1 MDACLKTQF
10 DIEINPELE
19 KNLKSLKHLRE
30 LPRGLQVDSRIAA
43 IQALLK
49 DNEMFRTLHS
59 LRWPEGVVCPRC
71 GSTHVVKRERPNDAE
86 DQRWHFECLSCKGK
100 GDESAFDDLTGL
112 PFEETIHAFRQWVL
126 CWYLLGFCSI
136 SQISKILGISPELV
150 MQLAQMSANITALP
164 KKEDVLS
171 HTFLQNSS
179 KNRSQGFF
187 KKQLEQTEKDELNT
201 KSASLGRF
209 KPGPKSKL

>member
-1 MDACLKTQF
+1 LDACLKTHF

-19 KNLKSLKHLRE
+19 KNLKSLKQLRD
-30 LPRGLQVDSRIAA
+30 LPRGLNVDSRIAA

-49 DNEMFRTLHS
+49 DNEMFRTIHS

-86 DQRWHFECLSCKGK
+86 DQRWFYECLTCKGK
-100 GDESAFDDLTGL
+100 GHEAAFDDLTGL
-112 PFEETIHAFRQWVL
+112 PFDGTINALKQWVL

-136 SQISKILGISPELV
+136 SQISKILGISLDLV

-164 KKEDVLS
+164 KKEDILS
-171 HTFLQNSS
+171 HTFLNSS

-187 KKQLEQTEKDELNT
+187 KKQQEQTATDELNT
-201 KSASLGRF
+201 KSASLGKF
-209 KPGPKSKL
+209 KPGPKSRL